1 MTHPSIWFGTSAC
14 LRARRQ
20 ATESAERNATYS
32 SMVEVPGNLI
42 DVNAVEEE
50 RYLAAALFG
59 LAGSPGGRGVILK
72 HPAAIRGVFSSSLL

>member
-1 MTHPSIWFGTSAC
+1 M
-14 LRARRQ
+14 RQ

-72 HPAAIRGVFSSSLL
+72 HPAAIRGVVFHPCSD